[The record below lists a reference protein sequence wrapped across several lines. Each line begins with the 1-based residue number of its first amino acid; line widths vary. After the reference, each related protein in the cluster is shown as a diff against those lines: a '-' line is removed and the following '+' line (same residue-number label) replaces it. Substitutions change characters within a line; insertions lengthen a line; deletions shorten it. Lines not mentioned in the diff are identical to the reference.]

1 MKLRP
6 ANPRLRRIL
15 PLAVALAIGAGA
27 GAGAYAL
34 TSHGSGAP
42 TTSRVVVPAQ
52 PASSTSAVDSLAQLY
67 KQDAP
72 GVVDIRVQSSTGNNS
87 SGGFPFGNPGG
98 SQKQEAEGTG
108 FEIDTKGN
116 IMTAEHVVDRAS
128 SIKVEFAD
136 GSTAKATLVGSDK
149 STDTAVIHV
158 DVSASKLH
166 PLGLGTSASVQP
178 GQTVVAIGS
187 PFGLAETMTAGIVSA
202 TNRTITAP
210 NGFSITGA
218 IQTDAAI
225 NHGNSGG
232 PLIDAATNTV
242 IGINDQIESDTND
255 NSGVGFAVPVD
266 SAKSVAQTLIAG
278 GKVQHAYVGIWIE
291 DVTGGA
297 RITQIVKGSPAANAG
312 LKVGDVVTSFDG
324 KTVSSADDL
333 TADVSSAKSGKT
345 VTVTI
350 KRKGATKHLSVTL
363 GVQPAS
369 PSS

>member
-6 ANPRLRRIL
+6 ANFRLRRIL

-34 TSHGSGAP
+34 TNHGSGAP

-52 PASSTSAVDSLAQLY
+52 PASSTSTVDSLTQLY

-72 GVVDIRVQSSTGNNS
+72 GVVDITVQSSTGNNP

-116 IMTAEHVVDRAS
+116 ILTAEHVVDGAT

-149 STDTAVIHV
+149 SSDTAVIHV

-166 PLGLGTSASVQP
+166 PLTLGTSASVQA

-202 TNRTITAP
+202 TDRTITAP

-232 PLIDAATNTV
+232 PLIDVATNTV
-242 IGINDQIESDTND
+242 IGVNDQIESDTND
-255 NSGVGFAVPVD
+255 NSGVGFAVPINA
-266 SAKSVAQTLIAG
+266 SKSVAQTLIAG
-278 GKVQHAYVGIWIE
+278 GKVQHAYVGVRIE

-297 RITQIVKGSPAANAG
+297 RITQVVKGSPAAVAG
-312 LKVGDVVTSFDG
+312 LKVGDVVTAFDG
-324 KTVSSADDL
+324 KPVTSADDL
-333 TADVSSAKSGKT
+333 TADVSSAKSGNT
-345 VTVTI
+345 VTLTVH
-350 KRKGATKHLSVTL
+350 RKGATKHLSLRL

-369 PSS
+369 PSN